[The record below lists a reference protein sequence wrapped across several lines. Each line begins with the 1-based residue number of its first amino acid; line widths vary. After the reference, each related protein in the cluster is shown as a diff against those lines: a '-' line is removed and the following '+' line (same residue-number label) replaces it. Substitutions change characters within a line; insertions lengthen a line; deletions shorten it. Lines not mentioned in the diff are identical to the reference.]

1 MKTFKFCGFQFGKK
15 EEKSKAKHGS
25 FSEFFLNASEKEKEA
40 VITKAARRANEE
52 QRKVFEESQMAL
64 KR

>member
-1 MKTFKFCGFQFGKK
+1 MKFNLNRFSLGKK
-15 EEKSKAKHGS
+15 REEPRMKNES

-40 VITKAARRANEE
+40 VITKAAKQANEE
-52 QRKVFEESQMAL
+52 QRKIFDESRVAL

>member
-1 MKTFKFCGFQFGKK
+1 MKFNFSRFSLGKK
-15 EEKSKAKHGS
+15 GEEPRTKNES

-40 VITKAARRANEE
+40 VITKAAKQANEE
-52 QRKVFEESQMAL
+52 QRKVFDESRVAL